1 MAGLHSGFGRR
12 FAPAIFV
19 FGQECTSGGLE
30 SRVATGDMT
39 AGFVATGR
47 VFDMTDQVDGRS
59 ETRSFEAEVSK
70 FLSLMVH
77 SVYSNRDV
85 FLRELISNAADACEK
100 LRVTAIEKPELLAE
114 DPDFRITLVPD
125 AASGTL
131 TVADNGIGMDRDELV
146 ANLGTIARSGTR
158 AFLDGLSGGAEG
170 SALIGQFG
178 VGFYSAF
185 IVAKSVEVTSR
196 KAGSD
201 EAWRWTSD
209 GQGSFTVEPAPLDAA
224 PARGTRVLLRLD
236 DEARAYAEQ
245 ETIERVV
252 AEYSA
257 HVPVPILLQ
266 LAGGVA
272 DKTLA
277 DGSALW
283 RKPKTSVTE
292 AEYAEFYGHVSRQF
306 DEPALTIHYR
316 AEGRHEYAVL
326 LFIPSMKPLDLFDPD
341 RRGRVKL
348 YVKRVFIT
356 DEAKILPPWLRF
368 VRGVIDSEDLP
379 LNLSREM
386 LQKNPV
392 LEAIGKG
399 VTTRILSDLDKL
411 ATDDRERFEKV
422 WDAFGPVLKEGLYED
437 AERRDALYR
446 IARFR
451 TTTGGDGWR
460 SLADYI
466 AALRPNQTAI
476 YYALGDDAEAIRRS
490 PQLEGYARRGV
501 EVLVLS
507 DPVDA
512 FWVRTALG
520 YDGKPFQSV
529 TQGTADLD
537 QIPLAEGG
545 EETEAAPESAVATLA
560 ARFKQTLGDK
570 VNAVRPSARLTT
582 SPVCLVAADLG
593 LDRQLEK
600 LLSANDQLKA
610 RTAPVLELNPGHPL
624 IKALAEKATSGE
636 AGEALDDAAV
646 LLFGE
651 ARILDGE
658 PPEDPVDFTRR
669 IARLIERGLG

>member
-1 MAGLHSGFGRR
+1 
-12 FAPAIFV
+12 
-19 FGQECTSGGLE
+19 
-30 SRVATGDMT
+30 MT
-39 AGFVATGR
+39 ENGSAQR
-47 VFDMTDQVDGRS
+47 

-70 FLSLMVH
+70 LLSLMVH

-100 LRVTAIEKPELLAE
+100 LRVSAIEHPELLAE

-125 AASGTL
+125 KTAGTL
-131 TVADNGIGMDRDELV
+131 TVADNGIGMDRDEL
-146 ANLGTIARSGTR
+146 AGNLGTIARSGTR

-185 IVAKSVEVTSR
+185 IVAASVEVVSR

-209 GQGSFTVEPAPLDAA
+209 GQGTYTLEPVALDAA
-224 PARGTRVLLRLD
+224 PARGTRVLLRLSD
-236 DEARAYAEQ
+236 DARTYAEQ
-245 ETIERVV
+245 ATIERVV
-252 AEYSA
+252 QEYSA

-266 LAGGVA
+266 LGGGDA

-283 RKPKTSVTE
+283 RKPKSSVTE
-292 AEYAEFYGHVSRQF
+292 AEYAEFYGHVSHQY

-316 AEGRHEYAVL
+316 AEGRNEYSVL
-326 LFIPSMKPLDLFDPD
+326 LFVPSMKPFDLFDPE

-348 YVKRVFIT
+348 YVRRVFIT
-356 DEAKILPPWLRF
+356 DEAKILPAWLRF

-399 VTTRILSDLDKL
+399 VTTRILADLDKL

-437 AERRDALYR
+437 AERRDALYK
-446 IARFR
+446 IIRFK

-460 SLADYI
+460 SLADYV
-466 AALRPNQTAI
+466 AAMRPNQTAI
-476 YYALGDDAEAIRRS
+476 YYALGDDAKAILAS
-490 PQLEGYARRGV
+490 PQLEGFARRGV
-501 EVLVLS
+501 EVLVLA

-529 TQGTADLD
+529 TQGAADLD
-537 QIPLAEGG
+537 SIPVAEGA
-545 EETEAAPESAVATLA
+545 ETAESAPESAVATLA

-570 VNAVRPSARLTT
+570 VSAVRASARLTA
-582 SPVCLVAADLG
+582 SPVCLVAPDMG
-593 LDRQLEK
+593 PDRQLEK
-600 LLSANDQLKA
+600 ILSAHEQLKT
-610 RTAPVLELNPGHPL
+610 RTAPVLELNPTHPL
-624 IKALAEKATSGE
+624 IKALSAKATEGGAAE
-636 AGEALDDAAV
+636 TLDDAAV
-646 LLFGE
+646 LLYGE

-658 PPEDPVDFTRR
+658 APEDPADFAGR
-669 IARLIERGLG
+669 IGRLIERGLG

>member
-1 MAGLHSGFGRR
+1 MTEDTDL
-12 FAPAIFV
+12 
-19 FGQECTSGGLE
+19 
-30 SRVATGDMT
+30 SR
-39 AGFVATGR
+39 
-47 VFDMTDQVDGRS
+47 

-70 FLSLMVH
+70 LLSLMVH

-100 LRVTAIEKPELLAE
+100 LRVSALERPELLAE
-114 DPDFRITLVPD
+114 DPDFRITLSPD
-125 AASGTL
+125 KLDGTL
-131 TVADNGIGMDRDELV
+131 TVADNGIGMDREELV
-146 ANLGTIARSGTR
+146 GNLGTIARSGTR
-158 AFLDGLSGGAEG
+158 AFLDGLAGGAEG

-201 EAWRWTSD
+201 AAWRWTSD
-209 GQGSFTVEPAPLDAA
+209 GQGTFTVEPVPLEDA
-224 PARGTRVLLRLD
+224 PARGTRVLLRLAD
-236 DEARAYAEQ
+236 DARQYAEQ

-257 HVPVPILLQ
+257 HVPVPILLA
-266 LAGGVA
+266 LGGGAA

-283 RKPKTSVTE
+283 RKAKSGITE

-306 DEPALTIHYR
+306 DEPALTVHYR
-316 AEGRHEYAVL
+316 AEGRHEYSVL
-326 LFIPSMKPLDLFDPD
+326 LFVPSMKPLDLFDPD

-348 YVKRVFIT
+348 YVRRVFIT
-356 DEAKILPPWLRF
+356 DEARILPAWLRF

-411 ATDDRERFEKV
+411 AGDDAERFEKV
-422 WDAFGPVLKEGLYED
+422 WEAFGPVLKEGIYED

-451 TTTGGDGWR
+451 TTTGGDAWR
-460 SLADYI
+460 SLADYV

-529 TQGTADLD
+529 TQGAADLD
-537 QIPLAEGG
+537 RIPVAEGS
-545 EETEAAPESAVATLA
+545 EDAEAAPEGAVATLA
-560 ARFKQTLGDK
+560 ARFKQALGDK
-570 VNAVRPSARLTT
+570 VDAVRASSRLTT
-582 SPVCLVAADLG
+582 SPVCLVASDLG
-593 LDRQLEK
+593 MDRQLEK
-600 LLSANDQLKA
+600 FLSANDQLKA
-610 RTAPVLELNPGHPL
+610 RSAPVLELNPSHPL
-624 IKALAEKATSGE
+624 IRALAGKAV
-636 AGEALDDAAV
+636 AGGGDAVDDAAV
-646 LLFGE
+646 LLYGE

-658 PPEDPVDFTRR
+658 APEDPADFTARLG
-669 IARLIERGLG
+669 RLIERGLS

>member
-1 MAGLHSGFGRR
+1 MAEHASSER
-12 FAPAIFV
+12 
-19 FGQECTSGGLE
+19 
-30 SRVATGDMT
+30 
-39 AGFVATGR
+39 
-47 VFDMTDQVDGRS
+47 

-70 FLSLMVH
+70 LLSLMVH

-100 LRVTAIEKPELLAE
+100 LRVTALEKPELLSE
-114 DPDFRITLVPD
+114 NPDFRITLIPD
-125 AASGTL
+125 KIAGTL
-131 TVADNGIGMDRDELV
+131 TVADNGIGMDRAELIG
-146 ANLGTIARSGTR
+146 NLGTIARSGTR
-158 AFLDGLSGGAEG
+158 AFLEGLSGGAEG

-185 IVAKSVEVTSR
+185 IVAASVEVTSR

-209 GQGSFTVEPAPLDAA
+209 GQGAFTIEPVALDEA
-224 PARGTRVLLRLD
+224 PARGTRVLLHLMD
-236 DEARAYAEQ
+236 DAKTYAEQ
-245 ETIERVV
+245 ATIERVV
-252 AEYSA
+252 QEYSA
-257 HVPVPILLQ
+257 HVPVPIMLQ
-266 LAGGVA
+266 LGDGAA
-272 DKTLA
+272 DKSLA

-283 RKPKTSVTE
+283 RKPKAGVTE
-292 AEYAEFYGHVSRQF
+292 AEYAEFYGHVSHQY

-316 AEGRHEYAVL
+316 AEGRNEYSVL
-326 LFIPSMKPLDLFDPD
+326 LFVPSMKPFDLFDPE
-341 RRGRVKL
+341 RRGRIKL

-356 DEAKILPPWLRF
+356 DEARILPGWLRF
-368 VRGVIDSEDLP
+368 MRGVIDSEDLP

-386 LQKNPV
+386 LQKNPI

-399 VTTRILSDLDKL
+399 VTTRILSELDKL
-411 ATDDRERFEKV
+411 AADDRERYEKV
-422 WDAFGPVLKEGLYED
+422 WDAFGPVIKEGLYED
-437 AERRDALYR
+437 AERRDAIYK

-451 TTTGGDGWR
+451 TTTGGDAWR

-476 YYALGDDAEAIRRS
+476 YYALGDDRKTILAS
-490 PQLEGYARRGV
+490 PQLEGFARRGI

-529 TQGTADLD
+529 TQGAADLD
-537 QIPLAEGG
+537 KIPVAEGAETG
-545 EETEAAPESAVATLA
+545 EGAPESAVATLA

-570 VNAVRPSARLTT
+570 VNAVRPSARLTQ

-593 LDRQLEK
+593 LDRQMEK
-600 LLSANDQLKA
+600 ILSAHDQLKA
-610 RTAPVLELNPGHPL
+610 RTAPVLELNPTHPL
-624 IKALAEKATSGE
+624 IKALAAKAT
-636 AGEALDDAAV
+636 AGGANEALDDAAV
-646 LLFGE
+646 LLYGE

-658 PPEDPVDFTRR
+658 PPEDAADFSAR
-669 IARLIERGLG
+669 IGRLIERGLG

>member
-1 MAGLHSGFGRR
+1 MAE
-12 FAPAIFV
+12 
-19 FGQECTSGGLE
+19 Q
-30 SRVATGDMT
+30 TGE
-39 AGFVATGR
+39 R
-47 VFDMTDQVDGRS
+47 

-70 FLSLMVH
+70 LLSLMVH

-100 LRVTAIEKPELLAE
+100 LRVTALDKPDLFAE
-114 DPDFRITLVPD
+114 DAAFRIVLVPD
-125 AASGTL
+125 KVDGTL
-131 TVADNGIGMDRDELV
+131 TVADNGIGMDHDELV
-146 ANLGTIARSGTR
+146 GNLGTIARSGTR
-158 AFLDGLSGGAEG
+158 AFLEGLSGGGEG

-201 EAWRWTSD
+201 QAWRWISD
-209 GQGSFTVEPAPLDAA
+209 GQGTFTVEPVAVEDA
-224 PARGTRVLLRLD
+224 PARGTRVLLRLAD
-236 DEARAYAEQ
+236 DARQYAEQ
-245 ETIERVV
+245 ATIERVV

-266 LAGGVA
+266 LGDGAA

-283 RKPKTSVTE
+283 RKPKSGVSE
-292 AEYAEFYGHVSRQF
+292 AEYAEFYGHVSHQY
-306 DEPALTIHYR
+306 DEPALTVHYR
-316 AEGRHEYAVL
+316 AEGRHEYSVL
-326 LFIPSMKPLDLFDPD
+326 LFVPSMKPLDLFDPD
-341 RRGRVKL
+341 RRGRIKL
-348 YVKRVFIT
+348 YVRRVFIT
-356 DEAKILPPWLRF
+356 DEAKILPAWLRF
-368 VRGVIDSEDLP
+368 VRGVVDSEDLP

-399 VTTRILSDLDKL
+399 VTTRILADLDKL
-411 ATDDRERFEKV
+411 ASDDPERFDKV
-422 WDAFGPVLKEGLYED
+422 WEAFGPVLKEGLYED
-437 AERRDALYR
+437 AERRDALYK

-451 TTTGGDGWR
+451 TTTGGDAWR
-460 SLADYI
+460 SLADYV

-476 YYALGDDAEAIRRS
+476 YYALGEDAAAIRSS
-490 PQLEGYARRGV
+490 PQLEGFARRGV
-501 EVLVLS
+501 EVLILS

-529 TQGTADLD
+529 TQGAADLD
-537 QIPLAEGG
+537 KIPVVEGAE
-545 EETEAAPESAVATLA
+545 TAEAAPESAVATLA

-570 VNAVRPSARLTT
+570 VDAVRASARLTA

-600 LLSANDQLKA
+600 FLSAHDQLKA
-610 RTAPVLELNPGHPL
+610 RTAPVLELNPTHPL
-624 IKALAEKATSGE
+624 IKALAEKAVAGG
-636 AGEALDDAAV
+636 AGETIDDAAV
-646 LLFGE
+646 LLYGE

-658 PPEDPVDFTRR
+658 PPEDPADFSAR
-669 IARLIERGLG
+669 IGRLIQRGLG